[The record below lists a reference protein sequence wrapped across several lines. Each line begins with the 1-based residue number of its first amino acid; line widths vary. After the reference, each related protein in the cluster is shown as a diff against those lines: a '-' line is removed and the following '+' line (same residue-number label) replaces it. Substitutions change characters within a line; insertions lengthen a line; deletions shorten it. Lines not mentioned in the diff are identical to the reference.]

1 MSYPRSPARWLG
13 PLALAAALA
22 AVLAIVTTSTG
33 TEEADSPRPS
43 SPSQEQGGGGSE
55 RRDRPA
61 EETGQTSTDGDDGAT
76 ETAPRRKTYTVKAGD
91 TLAGIAEET
100 GVPIEEIERLN
111 PGVDASSLS
120 IGQEIRL
127 AR

>member
-13 PLALAAALA
+13 PLALVAALA
-22 AVLAIVTTSTG
+22 AVLAIVTASTG
-33 TEEADSPRPS
+33 TEEPGSRS
-43 SPSQEQGGGGSE
+43 TSRSQEQGAGGSE
-55 RRDRPA
+55 RRERPG
-61 EETGQTSTDGDDGAT
+61 EDTGRTSTGAGGT
-76 ETAPRRKTYTVKAGD
+76 ETAPKRKTYRVKPGD

-111 PGVDASSLS
+111 PDIDSSSLS